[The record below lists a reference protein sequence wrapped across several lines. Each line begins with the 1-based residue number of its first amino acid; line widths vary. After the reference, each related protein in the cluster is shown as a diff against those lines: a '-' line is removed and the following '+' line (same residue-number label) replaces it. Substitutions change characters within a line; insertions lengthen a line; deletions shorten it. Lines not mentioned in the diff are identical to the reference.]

1 MRWLAWLL
9 AWLWAMLVPLTASCA
24 DAAAES
30 EPESVRQTVAVSQD
44 VYAGLLQA
52 QQQVEAGDPAA
63 ALLLLDEL
71 HERSGLS
78 DYEQAQ
84 LWNLR
89 AYVYYLQ
96 EQYTQ
101 AIDAYEQ
108 VSAIP
113 ELPTALAHSTLKTL
127 AQLYFNAERYPRA
140 VATALLL
147 HQQLQQADP
156 ELQLL
161 LGQAYYQLG
170 QYQQALQPI
179 EQAIHIYRMRDVE
192 PAENWLL
199 LLYAIHHE
207 QADYPRLLS
216 VLKELIGLYP
226 RDQHLLSLAG
236 VYGALDDTGR
246 QLALLDALYEKGAL
260 VAAQHTVDLAHLYL
274 QHGVPYKAARV
285 LQDALDAGNIAA
297 DVYRLRLLAQ
307 AWQQAQEYTRAIAPL
322 EQAALQSDDGQL
334 YVQLARAQLHLEQWP
349 LAVAALHKA
358 LDKGLDP
365 RHTADLML
373 GIALFNQRHLQAA
386 REAFMA
392 ALQHAGQHHQAASQ
406 WLAHIDHELQLQAI
420 LQEQEW

>member
-9 AWLWAMLVPLTASCA
+9 AMLVPLTANCA
-24 DAAAES
+24 ETAAAS
-30 EPESVRQTVAVSQD
+30 EPEAVRQTVAISQD
-44 VYAGLLQA
+44 VYAALLQA
-52 QQQVEAGDPAA
+52 RQQVEAGDPAA
-63 ALLLLDEL
+63 ALLLLDVL
-71 HERSGLS
+71 HERTGLS

-84 LWNLR
+84 IWNLR
-89 AYVYYLQ
+89 AYVHYLQ

-101 AIDAYEQ
+101 AINAYEQ
-108 VSAIP
+108 VSAMP
-113 ELPTALAHSTLKTL
+113 GLPAALAHSTLKTL

-140 VATALLL
+140 VDTALLL
-147 HQQLQQADP
+147 NQQLQQADP

-170 QYQQALQPI
+170 QHQQALQPI
-179 EQAIHIYRMRDVE
+179 EQAIHIYRLRDVE

-207 QADYPRLLS
+207 HADYARLLD
-216 VLKELIGLYP
+216 VLKELIRLYP

-236 VYGALDDTGR
+236 VYGALDDTAR
-246 QLALLDALYEKGAL
+246 QVALLEALYEKGAL
-260 VAAQHTVDLAHLYL
+260 EATQHTVDLAQLYL

-285 LQDALDAGNIAA
+285 LQEALDAGSIAA

-307 AWQQAQEYTRAIAPL
+307 AWQQAQEYARAIAPL
-322 EQAALQSDDGQL
+322 EQAALQSDAGQL
-334 YVQLARAQLHLEQWP
+334 YVQLAQVHSYLEQWP
-349 LAVAALHKA
+349 PAVAALRKA
-358 LDKGLDP
+358 LDKGLEP

-386 REAFMA
+386 REAFTA
-392 ALQHAGQHHQAASQ
+392 ALQQAGQQQAAEQ

-420 LQEQEW
+420 LQEQDW